1 MRTAEQRPKSVT
13 SSDAAPNPEAPQ
25 EDRFRKQDWPFYWIT
40 QVSARYMQVM
50 EVRLKRIGLDVP
62 SWRVL
67 MCLHEDDWLSVSQI
81 ADYSIIKLNTATRI
95 IQRMESQGLVCLRPR
110 PEDLRVTEVSLTID
124 GDAQRQKAREVATSI
139 FDASF
144 EDLSPGEQQLLNE
157 LMERVFLQL
166 GKL

>member
-95 IQRMESQGLVCLRPR
+95 IQRMESQGLVWMFIDPFSRMLISFIVLIQNIPGRIFGGV
-110 PEDLRVTEVSLTID
+110 DKDYYFSLN
-124 GDAQRQKAREVATSI
+124 ARCIA
-139 FDASF
+139 
-144 EDLSPGEQQLLNE
+144 
-157 LMERVFLQL
+157 
-166 GKL
+166 